1 MNILTI
7 IVLAVFALCVFSGFK
22 KGFLKTAFSLVSW
35 ILVLV
40 LCDFATPIVTDLLI
54 EKTDVEVVIQ
64 ATIDAKIDE
73 VINQVVSETLESSG
87 VADIEAALPAEL
99 KTALL
104 GEGGSLQDVIT
115 NGAAIDTT
123 GLVNGIVNILGFV
136 VTVVVLRIAMV
147 IVEFLLGVVSKLPLI
162 GPMDKLLGI
171 ACGAGKGLIWCWV
184 ILAVVSVL
192 ALTGANTE
200 FAAYISQSALLTWL
214 QDNNLL
220 LNLIVSIK

>member
-7 IVLAVFALCVFSGFK
+7 IILAVFAACVFSGYK

-40 LCDFATPIVTDLLI
+40 LCNFATPIVTDMLI
-54 EKTDVEVVIQ
+54 QNTDVEVVV
-64 ATIDAKIDE
+64 A
-73 VINQVVSETLESSG
+73 ETVQENIMDFAVQMEENGGLS
-87 VADIEAALPAEL
+87 DLEAALPAEL
-99 KTALL
+99 KEVLL
-104 GEGGSLQDVIT
+104 GDCESVAELMLSSALQDFT
-115 NGAAIDTT
+115 P
-123 GLVNGIVNILGFV
+123 LVDGIVGALGFV
-136 VTVVVLRIAMV
+136 VTVILLRIAMV
-147 IVEFLLGVVSKLPLI
+147 IVEFALGIVGKLPLI

-192 ALTGANTE
+192 ALTGTNAE
-200 FAAYISQSALLTWL
+200 LAGYIAQSELLTWL

-220 LNLIVSIK
+220 LNLMAIIK